1 MNDRNYLVTNNLLD
15 KLPLFATDIEIA
27 VAIVGKARA
36 ERWRK
41 ERLPTLERKGFP
53 AVDAFHGGRAVP
65 LVRKFYEAYF
75 GITAGFAMAKPGGE
89 DRVGMWLG
97 RRLEKRLTM
106 KSDAVRRERM
116 SLMLTLA
123 PTTRQSCELS
133 RNIELR
139 QQQNTQPGK
148 PADPHPRAVH

>member
-53 AVDAFHGGRAVP
+53 AVDAFHDGRAVP

-75 GITAGFAMAKPGGE
+75 GITAGFAMAKPDGE
-89 DRVGMWLG
+89 EKIWQPKN
-97 RRLEKRLTM
+97 RRKSALAEADERHDKDPTAGPRLTPEEKRAEARAN
-106 KSDAVRRERM
+106 SDAWAAKKKKALEEFRAKKAAE
-116 SLMLTLA
+116 
-123 PTTRQSCELS
+123 TR
-133 RNIELR
+133 
-139 QQQNTQPGK
+139 
-148 PADPHPRAVH
+148 